1 MKSSFI
7 VATNTICAKSG
18 AFYNHGFNTK
28 VFSGGEINIQ
38 IPEGMSEHDTINIDA
53 TIMDAEGLMTLA
65 MLKDALDRE
74 APYAEINLY
83 MGYVPYARQDRVCNR
98 GEALSIK
105 VFCDMINAMEFD
117 SVCILDP
124 HSDVTPALLDRC
136 FIIEP
141 TMAIEKCMKLSIMLR
156 NGDMTLVA
164 PDAGATKKVD
174 KVAVHF
180 GGLKVIQGMKK
191 RDLKTGKLS
200 GFGYMGDVEGKH
212 LLIVDDICDGGG
224 TFLGLA
230 AKLRQGGA
238 KTISLYVSH
247 GIFSKGIEM
256 LIDNGIDQ
264 VYTTDS
270 CNHGQE
276 HENLQVVNWI

>member
-1 MKSSFI
+1 
-7 VATNTICAKSG
+7 
-18 AFYNHGFNTK
+18 
-28 VFSGGEINIQ
+28 
-38 IPEGMSEHDTINIDA
+38 
-53 TIMDAEGLMTLA
+53 MDAEGLMTLA
-65 MLKDALDRE
+65 MLKDALDRK
-74 APYAEINLY
+74 PPLAEINLC
-83 MGYVPYARQDRVCNR
+83 MGYVPYARQDRACNP

-174 KVAVHF
+174 KVAMHF
-180 GGLKVIQGMKK
+180 GGLEVIQGMKK
-191 RDLKTGKLS
+191 RDLKTGALS
-200 GFGYMGDVEGKH
+200 GFDFMGDVVGKN

-224 TFLGLA
+224 TFLGLTNVL
-230 AKLRQGGA
+230 KERGA
-238 KTISLYVSH
+238 ESVSLYVSH

-256 LIDNGIDQ
+256 LFDNDIDF

-270 CNHGQE
+270 CNSGQE
-276 HENLQVVNWI
+276 HDRLQVVNWI